1 MTSAPYRLEPRPG
14 GYTVCVPRPCN
25 DCDGSGRVP
34 FVRPHRPT
42 RYDNCGTCHG
52 SGKVEARRDI
62 QSVKW
67 NTVQWF
73 IYGDGRTTHNFASP
87 REAAEAIV
95 ATFARPWN
103 HEPAPRPDAEIIAAV
118 TSFES
123 PV

>member
-1 MTSAPYRLEPRPG
+1 MKPTSAPSRLEPRPG

-25 DCDGSGRVP
+25 TCDGSGRVP

-52 SGKVEARRDI
+52 SGKVEARFVLHKEKGGWHFG
-62 QSVKW
+62 QS
-67 NTVQWF
+67 F
-73 IYGDGRTTHNFASP
+73 YGMHDNP
-87 REAAEAIV
+87 RAAAEAIV
-95 ATFARPWN
+95 ATFAKPWN
-103 HEPAPRPDAEIIAAV
+103 HEPAPRPDAEVLAAV